1 MEGRHY
7 LPHLVE
13 TPRRADELTNQYVSM
28 DLEAEWAERG
38 HWYDF
43 SIHRDFLELFQT
55 PAWMLESISK

>member
-28 DLEAEWAERG
+28 DLEAE
-38 HWYDF
+38 
-43 SIHRDFLELFQT
+43 
-55 PAWMLESISK
+55 